1 MSEIP
6 PGSIYPQEIQK
17 VMAAANKAGIS
28 YQIRHFD
35 SPGKTAQQAADLL
48 GCPLGA
54 IVKSVV
60 FQMQETG
67 EMLLVLVS
75 GQNRAD
81 LDLLSDLFGEP
92 VKAASPADV
101 LAWSGFRVGAV
112 PPFGIDGDYPVL
124 MDDDLFGFDQV
135 WASGGS
141 DFDLMGLTP
150 AGLWAVSGAEVK
162 TIKKVE
168 S

>member
-1 MSEIP
+1 MSEVP
-6 PGSIYPQEIQK
+6 SDSIYPPEVQK
-17 VMAAANKAGIS
+17 VMAAADAAGIF

-54 IVKSVV
+54 IVKSLV
-60 FQMQETG
+60 FQMQGSG

-75 GQNRAD
+75 GKNRAD
-81 LDLLSDLFGEP
+81 SDSLSETFEQS
-92 VKAASPADV
+92 VKPAKPANV

-112 PPFGIDGDYPVL
+112 PPFGIEEDYPVL
-124 MDDDLFGFDQV
+124 MDADLFEYDQV

-150 AGLWAVSGAEVK
+150 AALWAASGAEVDD
-162 TIKKVE
+162 IKV

>member
-1 MSEIP
+1 MTEVHSDP
-6 PGSIYPQEIQK
+6 IYPPEVQK
-17 VMAAANKAGIS
+17 VIAAAHDAGIS
-28 YQIRHFD
+28 YHMRHFE
-35 SPGKTAQQAADLL
+35 SPGKTAQQAAALL

-54 IVKSVV
+54 IVKSLV

-81 LDLLSDLFGEP
+81 LDLLSAAFEQP
-92 VKAASPADV
+92 VKPASPSDV

-112 PPFGIDGDYPVL
+112 PPFGIEADYPVL
-124 MDDDLFGFDQV
+124 MDVDLFDYDQV

-150 AGLWAVSGAEVK
+150 AGLWAASGAEVEDIRK
-162 TIKKVE
+162 T
-168 S
+168 